1 MAIDRTLVSE
11 TDGARRDPQGASAS
25 RTLYNTWEAEVG
37 SPHPSVRPG
46 TILPSR
52 PAPAPAGA
60 RSGGQGW
67 PAFGPPPSAAR
78 SVLDGRE
85 HDGSIV
91 RRRGPRSATRT
102 EPAIK
107 EVARRA
113 IKKRAPAHSHSA
125 MARIAFSSA
134 LARGPVISPLLG
146 AAGQVDCPRPLI
158 WAWPRFDRVL
168 YAPMTHVELRTTRIS
183 RGSS

>member
-1 MAIDRTLVSE
+1 MTDDSKVEQSKIRIMAIDRTLVSE

-60 RSGGQGW
+60 RSGSQGW

-91 RRRGPRSATRT
+91 RRR
-102 EPAIK
+102 EPIHTNPT
-107 EVARRA
+107 
-113 IKKRAPAHSHSA
+113 IKKRARTAIKNRDHAHMRA
-125 MARIAFSSA
+125 CTSSA
-134 LARGPVISPLLG
+134 RTSAAVSAREACWFPS
-146 AAGQVDCPRPLI
+146 R
-158 WAWPRFDRVL
+158 R
-168 YAPMTHVELRTTRIS
+168 RIPAQIQP
-183 RGSS
+183 